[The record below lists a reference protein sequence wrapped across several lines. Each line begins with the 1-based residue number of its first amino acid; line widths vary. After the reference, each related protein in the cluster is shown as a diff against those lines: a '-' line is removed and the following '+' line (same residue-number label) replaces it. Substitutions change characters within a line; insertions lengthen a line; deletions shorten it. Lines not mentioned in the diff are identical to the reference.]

1 MDIIEN
7 RYKMIIESE
16 RSDKTISDICIE
28 FSVSRQTWYKWKR
41 RYNVYGLQGLKN
53 LSKRPHNIKN
63 IKVTKELEKII
74 LELLRLNHRFGPMRI
89 RSIKEKVWN
98 YLRYKRIYN
107 LLKRHNLNVLY
118 IKIKRKYKRFE
129 MKHPNE
135 LVQMDTKGPFYLK
148 GSRDKHH
155 FIHVID
161 DCSRKVVSK
170 WCNRRTSEESLSILK
185 QWIEL
190 HGKPMK
196 VMHNGGREFTSNK
209 FKNFLFL
216 NGIKDKQIP
225 KGYPQEQGGKVE
237 AYNKIVIAEFLQVEA
252 LIDMKDG
259 LEKYESFV
267 NSYNYEREHGGIN
280 GMTPSEKYT
289 KYLKQPMLVH

>member
-1 MDIIEN
+1 
-7 RYKMIIESE
+7 
-16 RSDKTISDICIE
+16 
-28 FSVSRQTWYKWKR
+28 
-41 RYNVYGLQGLKN
+41 
-53 LSKRPHNIKN
+53 
-63 IKVTKELEKII
+63 
-74 LELLRLNHRFGPMRI
+74 MRI
-89 RSIKEKVWN
+89 RFR
-98 YLRYKRIYN
+98 LKRKYGIILGTKTIYN

-170 WCNRRTSEESLSILK
+170 WCNRRTSEESLSVLK
-185 QWIEL
+185 QWVEL
-190 HGKPMK
+190 YGKPMK
-196 VMHNGGREFTSNK
+196 VMHDGGREFTSNK

>member
-1 MDIIEN
+1 
-7 RYKMIIESE
+7 MIIEPE
-16 RSDKTISDICIE
+16 RSGKSISDICTA
-28 FSVSRQTWYKWKR
+28 FKVSRQTWYKWKR
-41 RYNVYGLQGLKN
+41 RYNVYGIDGLKN
-53 LSKRPHNIKN
+53 QSRRPRSIKN
-63 IKVTKELEKII
+63 TKVTKEMEKTI
-74 LELLRLNHRFGPMRI
+74 LELRLNNRFGPRRI
-89 RSIKEKVWN
+89 RFR
-98 YLRYKRIYN
+98 LKRKYGIRFSTKTIYN
-107 LLKRHNLNVLY
+107 LLKRHNLNILSV
-118 IKIKRKYKRFE
+118 KIKRKYKRFE

-148 GSRDKHH
+148 GSTNKHY

-170 WCNRRTSEESLSILK
+170 WCSRRTSEESLSVLK

-196 VMHNGGREFTSNK
+196 VLHNSGGEYTSNK
-209 FKNFLFL
+209 FKNYLTF

-225 KGYPQEQGGKVE
+225 KGYPQVQGKVE

-259 LEKYESFV
+259 IEKYESFV

-280 GMTPSEKYT
+280 GMTPSEKYM
-289 KYLKQPMLVH
+289 KYLKQPMFVH